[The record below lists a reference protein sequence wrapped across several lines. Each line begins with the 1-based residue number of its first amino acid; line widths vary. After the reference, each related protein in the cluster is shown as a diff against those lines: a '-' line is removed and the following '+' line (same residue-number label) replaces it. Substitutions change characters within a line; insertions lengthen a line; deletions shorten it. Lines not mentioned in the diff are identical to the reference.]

1 MKTIFLIVL
10 LTVVYVV
17 GMTKFTDNQ
26 DYLNAS
32 RLAALEHQYDMSF
45 NFSEDYFEEGE
56 FEDNA
61 YVLKVSFKGEVKKET
76 EVNVPYGTSLSYALE
91 LAGGLLSSADTN
103 AINLSYIIEE
113 DRTFYIPKVSNET
126 KVSINK
132 ATAEELDNLPAIGSV
147 TSNKIIAYREINGF
161 FKSIEDIKKVSGIGE
176 TTFEKI
182 KDLII
187 L

>member
-32 RLAALEHQYDMSF
+32 RLAALENQYNMSF
-45 NFSEDYFEEGE
+45 DFDDEYFEEEGSE
-56 FEDNA
+56 EDDYILNI
-61 YVLKVSFKGEVKKET
+61 YLTGEVKKET
-76 EVNVPYGTSLSYALE
+76 EVKVAYGSTLAMALD
-91 LAGGLLSSADTN
+91 LAGGLLSSADMN

-113 DRTFYIPKVSNET
+113 ERSFYIPKTSTET

-132 ATAEELDNLPAIGSV
+132 GTVEELDSLPAIGSV
-147 TSNKIIAYREINGF
+147 TSNKIIAYREANGYF
-161 FKSIEDIKKVSGIGE
+161 MSIEDIKNVSGIGN

-182 KDLII
+182 KDLIT